1 MTTQQGTQ
9 RDTAKARYLSASE
22 LSIFCKQVA
31 LILHSGVP
39 MHDGID
45 ALCTNYK
52 GTAYEPAL
60 TQVNGAVKEHG
71 TLHTALALAQIFPP
85 YMVQMAK
92 IGEQT
97 GKLDEVMASLSRY
110 YAREQKIKRSIK
122 NAVIYPACLIA
133 MMAVVILVLVARVL
147 PIFEQVYWSLGADVP
162 GSASTLMSFGLNA
175 GMAVLIIAGI
185 AILFGLVIALLLRT
199 GKRFDVLDWLGKVIR
214 PVYRLN
220 ACLTA
225 GRFASN
231 MAMMLAGGFPLEE
244 SLPLIEDVMAD
255 PKGREKIRAC
265 KSLMEQ
271 GTPFPDA
278 IAAVGMFEPLHIK
291 MIQIGHMTGQT
302 EKVMADL
309 ADMYQ
314 EQMDNDI
321 SRLIVMIEPTMV
333 VLLSVIIGAILLAV
347 MLPMISIMS
356 SIM

>member
-1 MTTQQGTQ
+1 MTTQQGTG
-9 RDTAKARYLSASE
+9 RGTAKARYLSASE
-22 LSIFCKQVA
+22 LSVFCKQVA

-45 ALCTNYK
+45 ALCKNYE
-52 GTAYEPAL
+52 GTAYGPAL
-60 TQVNGAVKEHG
+60 AQVNDAVKEQG
-71 TLHTALALAQIFPP
+71 TLFSALGQARVFPP
-85 YMVQMAK
+85 YMVQMVK

-133 MMAVVILVLVARVL
+133 MMAVVILVLVVRVL
-147 PIFEQVYWSLGADVP
+147 PIFEQVYWSLGSDVP
-162 GSASTLMSFGLNA
+162 ATASAPMAFGTNA
-175 GMAVLIIAGI
+175 GMAVLIAAGA

-199 GKRFDVLDWLGKVIR
+199 GKRFAVLDWLGKFLR
-214 PVYRLN
+214 PVARLN

-231 MAMMLAGGFPLEE
+231 MSMMLASGFPLEE
-244 SLPLIEDVMAD
+244 ALPLIEGVMAD
-255 PKGREKIRAC
+255 PKGRDKIRTC
-265 KSLMEQ
+265 KSLMEE
-271 GTPFPDA
+271 GMLFPDA
-278 IAAVGMFEPLHIK
+278 IAKVGMFEPLHNK

-302 EKVMADL
+302 DKVMADL
-309 ADMYQ
+309 ADLYQ

>member
-1 MTTQQGTQ
+1 MTTQQGAD
-9 RDTAKARYLSASE
+9 RGTAKARYLSAGE

-45 ALCTNYK
+45 ALCKNYE

-60 TQVNGAVKEHG
+60 TQVNSAVKEHG
-71 TLHTALALAQIFPP
+71 TLFDALDQARIFPP
-85 YMVQMAK
+85 YMVQMAR

-122 NAVIYPACLIA
+122 NAVIYPSCLVA
-133 MMAVVILVLVARVL
+133 MMAVVILVLVVRVL
-147 PIFEQVYWSLGADVP
+147 PIFEQVYWSLGSDVP
-162 GSASTLMSFGLNA
+162 ATASTLMAFGINA
-175 GMAVLIIAGI
+175 GTVVLVIAGI

-199 GKRFDVLDWLGKVIR
+199 GKRFQVLDWLGKFLR
-214 PVYRLN
+214 PVRRLN

-231 MAMMLAGGFPLEE
+231 MSMMLASGFPLEE
-244 SLPLIEDVMAD
+244 ALPLIEDVMAD
-255 PKGREKIRAC
+255 PKGREKIRRC
-265 KSLMEQ
+265 TSLMEG
-271 GTPFPDA
+271 GTAFPDA
-278 IAAVGMFEPLHIK
+278 ISAVGMFEPLHDK

-302 EKVMADL
+302 DKVMADL

-321 SRLIVMIEPTMV
+321 ARLIVMIEPTMV
-333 VLLSVIIGAILLAV
+333 VLLSIIIGAILLAV

>member
-1 MTTQQGTQ
+1 MTTPQETG
-9 RDTAKARYLSASE
+9 RGTAKTRYLSASE

-39 MHDGID
+39 MHDGME
-45 ALCTNYK
+45 ALCNNYK
-52 GTAYEPAL
+52 GTVYEPAL
-60 TQVNGAVKEHG
+60 ALVNDTVKQNG
-71 TLHTALALAQIFPP
+71 TLNEALSLAKVFPP
-85 YMVQMAK
+85 YMVQMVK
-92 IGEQT
+92 IGEQA

-110 YAREQKIKRSIK
+110 YAREQKIKHAIK
-122 NAVIYPACLIA
+122 NAVIYPVCLIV
-133 MMAVVILVLVARVL
+133 MMAVVILVLVVRVL

-162 GSASTLMSFGLNA
+162 AAASALMAFGVNA
-175 GMAVLIIAGI
+175 GMAVLIIAG
-185 AILFGLVIALLLRT
+185 AVILISLVVGLLLRT
-199 GKRFDVLDWLGKVIR
+199 GKRFQILDGLGKFLR
-214 PVYRLN
+214 PLYRLN

-231 MAMMLAGGFPLEE
+231 MSMMLAGGFPLAE

-255 PKGREKIRAC
+255 PRGRAKIRTCAT
-265 KSLMEQ
+265 LMEQ

-278 IAAVGMFEPLHIK
+278 IAAAGMFEPLHNK

-321 SRLIVMIEPTMV
+321 ARLIVMIEPTMV
-333 VLLSVIIGAILLAV
+333 VMLSVIIGAILLAV

-356 SIM
+356 SII